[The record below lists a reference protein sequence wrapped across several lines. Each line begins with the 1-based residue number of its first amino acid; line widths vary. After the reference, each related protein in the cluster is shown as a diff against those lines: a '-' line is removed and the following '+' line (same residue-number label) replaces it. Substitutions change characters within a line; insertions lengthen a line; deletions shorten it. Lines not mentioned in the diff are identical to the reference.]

1 MQKMLRYDSSVF
13 RIISKIEDGSED
25 TIYFAKKTGLESKM
39 NLDRHVNTMKN
50 ESIPSLL
57 KWQDPS
63 RFWSDVGASM
73 IRELQKTFAYGHDFK
88 LFGYT
93 PEQYFQQIVS

>member
-1 MQKMLRYDSSVF
+1 MHEYDSSVF
-13 RIISKIEDGSED
+13 IRIISKIEDGNED
-25 TIYFAKKTGLESKM
+25 TIYFAKKTGLESNM

-63 RFWSDVGASM
+63 RFWKDVGTSM
-73 IRELQKTFAYGHDFK
+73 ISELQQPFAYGHDFH

-93 PEQYFQQIVS
+93 PEQYFKQINTS